1 MRFLKYF
8 IIFVII
14 LGAAGIGVYYVGT
27 NIASEKIVEEAA
39 LELEGSGKMDEIK
52 SYVEKDPQL
61 AGYIE
66 EAKAAEDK
74 NLPIKT
80 KGEATRVLIQKVGI
94 NELKTMQSEVQK
106 GTMTQQEAIQK
117 LETQLSE
124 EEMLALKVLAYK
136 ELYKQQ

>member
-1 MRFLKYF
+1 MRFLKYLL
-8 IIFVII
+8 IIAVI

-27 NIASEKIVEEAA
+27 NIASEKIVEEATV
-39 LELEGSGKMDEIK
+39 ELEDSGKIDEIK
-52 SYVEKDPQL
+52 TYVENDPQL

-66 EAKAAEDK
+66 EAKAAENSD
-74 NLPIKT
+74 LPIKT

>member
-8 IIFVII
+8 LVFAII
-14 LGAAGIGVYYVGT
+14 LAAAGIGVYYVGT
-27 NIASEKIVEEAA
+27 NIASDKIVEEATS
-39 LELEGSGKMDEIK
+39 ELAESGKMDEIK
-52 SYVEKDPQL
+52 TYVEKDPQL
-61 AGYIE
+61 SGYIE
-66 EAKAAEDK
+66 EAKEAEGRD
-74 NLPIKT
+74 LPIKT

-94 NELKTMQSEVQK
+94 SELKTMQSEVKK

>member
-1 MRFLKYF
+1 
-8 IIFVII
+8 
-14 LGAAGIGVYYVGT
+14 
-27 NIASEKIVEEAA
+27 VEEATV
-39 LELEGSGKMDEIK
+39 ELEDSGKIDEIK
-52 SYVEKDPQL
+52 TYVENDPQL

-66 EAKAAEDK
+66 EAKAAENSD
-74 NLPIKT
+74 LPIKT

-94 NELKTMQSEVQK
+94 KELKTMQSEVQK

>member
-1 MRFLKYF
+1 MRFLKYLL
-8 IIFVII
+8 IIAVI

-27 NIASEKIVEEAA
+27 NIASEKIVEEATV
-39 LELEGSGKMDEIK
+39 ELEDSGKIDEIK
-52 SYVEKDPQL
+52 TYVENDPQL

-66 EAKAAEDK
+66 EAKAAENSD
-74 NLPIKT
+74 LPIKT

-94 NELKTMQSEVQK
+94 KELKTMQSEVQK
-106 GTMTQQEAIQK
+106 GTMTQQEAVQK

>member
-1 MRFLKYF
+1 MRFLKYLL
-8 IIFVII
+8 IIAVI

-27 NIASEKIVEEAA
+27 NIASEKIVEEATA
-39 LELEGSGKMDEIK
+39 ELEDSGKIDEIK
-52 SYVEKDPQL
+52 TYVENDPQL

-66 EAKAAEDK
+66 EAKAAENSD
-74 NLPIKT
+74 LPIKT

>member
-1 MRFLKYF
+1 MRFLKYLL
-8 IIFVII
+8 IIAVI

-27 NIASEKIVEEAA
+27 NIASEKIVEEATV
-39 LELEGSGKMDEIK
+39 ELEDSGKIDEIK
-52 SYVEKDPQL
+52 TYVENDPQL

-66 EAKAAEDK
+66 EAKAAENSD
-74 NLPIKT
+74 LPIKT

-94 NELKTMQSEVQK
+94 KELKTMQSEVQK